1 MTVYLRAI
9 SVRTGEVLTTVTASK
24 TIASQSLGASA
35 FRFVGFKEL
44 LEAEVG
50 MTTNEPDHIALQQAI
65 EKAVYG
71 LVMEG
76 IDLNLWNFAD
86 TQAGWPMLWRYR
98 QERDGVFTP
107 KQVEA
112 AMDTARKA
120 APMKMKP
127 REVPMKEMPGSSSK
141 AKQGGPGVGR

>member
-1 MTVYLRAI
+1 M
-9 SVRTGEVLTTVTASK
+9 
-24 TIASQSLGASA
+24 
-35 FRFVGFKEL
+35 
-44 LEAEVG
+44 
-50 MTTNEPDHIALQQAI
+50 ALQQAI

-127 REVPMKEMPGSSSK
+127 RAVPMTEMPKSSSK